1 MQREKTGR
9 LLEIAPSVRT
19 FDSIPSGR
27 TFVGL
32 AWLPMKQGLL
42 NVVGETLKTPILKA
56 VIDDLLE
63 GQYNDPVRILVLNLT
78 ASWVRGASD
87 EIARKLRQ
95 RCVNE
100 GGEVPD
106 SLQQFVEEAAGT

>member
-1 MQREKTGR
+1 M
-9 LLEIAPSVRT
+9 
-19 FDSIPSGR
+19 
-27 TFVGL
+27 
-32 AWLPMKQGLL
+32 
-42 NVVGETLKTPILKA
+42 
-56 VIDDLLE
+56 IDDLLE
-63 GQYNDPVRILVLNLT
+63 GQYNDPVRILVLHLT

-106 SLQQFVEEAAGT
+106 FPAATSHAEEADRDFRGSLRSAPVHPVA